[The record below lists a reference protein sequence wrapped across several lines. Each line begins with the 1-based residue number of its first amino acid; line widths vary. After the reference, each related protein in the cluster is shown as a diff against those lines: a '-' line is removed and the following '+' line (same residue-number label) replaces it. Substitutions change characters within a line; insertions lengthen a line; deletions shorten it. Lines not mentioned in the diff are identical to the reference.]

1 MFLDEKQ
8 NSVAKRTVKLFPRLV
23 IRKKSRAVARVA
35 RTSVRG
41 RRLSTATMSERDLEI
56 AKLRARLLKMI
67 LDNEGLRHIERNRA

>member
-23 IRKKSRAVARVA
+23 IRKKSPAVARVA
-35 RTSVRG
+35 RPAVRG